1 MRTALMNEKVDL
13 LPEKELP
20 HLDGIGASMR
30 QVLAAHFLVDCEHIL
45 EIGGHVRPITD
56 YLTHH
61 PKSVT
66 SIDPKTAPYD
76 AYLLN
81 GHICRVRHIASKFQD
96 VEYDRP
102 KGSYGLVLLGYSLKP
117 LGRQSPLGERLFSLV
132 DNARVIVLEYSPAL
146 ERATSQV
153 PEIIGRTTLKIRTSL
168 DLRLND
174 PEIVDTP
181 YADRRLVVL
190 DPIDTF

>member
-1 MRTALMNEKVDL
+1 MRTALMNETADL
-13 LPEKELP
+13 LPGHDLP

-30 QVLAAHFLVDCEHIL
+30 QVIAAHFLVDCEHVL

-76 AYLLN
+76 GYQLN
-81 GHICRVRHIASKFQD
+81 GHSCRVRHIASKFQD
-96 VEYDRP
+96 VDYDRP
-102 KGSYGLVLLGYSLKP
+102 PGSYGLVLLGYSLRP
-117 LGRQSPLGERLFSLV
+117 LGRQSPLGKRLFSLV
-132 DNARVIVLEYSPAL
+132 DNAKVIVLEYSPAL

-181 YADRRLVVL
+181 YAGRRLVVL

>member
-1 MRTALMNEKVDL
+1 MRTALTNERANL
-13 LPEKELP
+13 LPGQDLP

-30 QVLAAHFLVDCEHIL
+30 QVIAAHFLTGCEHVL

-66 SIDPKTAPYD
+66 SIDPKTGPYD
-76 AYLLN
+76 SYLLN

-102 KGSYGLVLLGYSLKP
+102 RHSYGLVLLGYSLTP
-117 LGRQSPLGERLFSLV
+117 LGKNNPLGDRLFSLV
-132 DNARVIVLEYSPAL
+132 DNAKVIVLEYSPAL

-153 PEIIGRTTLKIRTSL
+153 PEIIGRKTVKIRTTL

-190 DPIDTF
+190 DPADII

>member
-1 MRTALMNEKVDL
+1 MRTALMNEGVDL
-13 LPEKELP
+13 HQGQDLP
-20 HLDGIGASMR
+20 HLDGIGASLR
-30 QVLAAHFLVDCEHIL
+30 RVIAAHFLTGCEHVL
-45 EIGGHVRPITD
+45 EIGGHIRPVTD
-56 YLTHH
+56 FLTHR

-76 AYLLN
+76 SYLLN

-96 VEYDRP
+96 VDYDYP
-102 KGSYGLVLLGYSLKP
+102 PGSYGLVLLGYSLKAF
-117 LGRQSPLGERLFSLV
+117 GKQSALGERLFSLV
-132 DNARVIVLEYSPAL
+132 DNAKVIVLEYCPAL

-153 PEIIGRTTLKIRTSL
+153 PEIVGRMTLKIRTTL

-190 DPIDTF
+190 DPADTV

>member
-1 MRTALMNEKVDL
+1 MRIALMNEGADL
-13 LPEKELP
+13 DQEQNLP
-20 HLDGIGASMR
+20 HLGGVGASLR
-30 QVLAAHFLVDCEHIL
+30 QVIGAHFLTGCEHVL
-45 EIGGHVRPITD
+45 EIGGHIRPITD
-56 YLTHH
+56 YLTHR

-76 AYLLN
+76 SYLLN

-96 VEYDRP
+96 VDYDYPR
-102 KGSYGLVLLGYSLKP
+102 GSYGLVLLGYSLKAF
-117 LGRQSPLGERLFSLV
+117 GKQSALGERLFSLV
-132 DNARVIVLEYSPAL
+132 DNAKVIVLEYCPAL

-153 PEIIGRTTLKIRTSL
+153 PEIIGRTTLKIRTTL

-181 YADRRLVVL
+181 YADRRLIVL
-190 DPIDTF
+190 DPADTV